1 MGKNIE
7 LALNMLYQRQ
17 LSTREQLLNEI
28 LRVKLTLKN
37 LADNTNVLNDKEKL
51 FQFMKKTT
59 EDELGFFPADRD
71 DFFDIFEAL
80 KDVDLIDFT
89 LEIYKNDR
97 MGTVISPKYLNAYIN
112 EKIQELQPK
121 KILITEAEKHLSGLR
136 EIIMQS
142 STSKLTLTTQLK
154 PMSLL
159 LKLAFGEKSNV
170 KIWFESIYTD
180 CLLNEKFD
188 YIYSLPTF
196 GYKPDELGRMFI
208 TRESDGV
215 AIQNML
221 EHLNENGTLDII
233 VPAKIT
239 FAGMGYEKLRTY
251 ITDNFSVKNI
261 YILPEATFR
270 PATSIKTYLFTI
282 QSSLRIASKLVLWI

>member
-1 MGKNIE
+1 M
-7 LALNMLYQRQ
+7 
-17 LSTREQLLNEI
+17 NEI

-37 LADNTNVLNDKEKL
+37 LSDNSNVLNDKEKL

-71 DFFDIFEAL
+71 VFFDIFEAL

-112 EKIQELQPK
+112 EKIQKLKPQ

-136 EIIMQS
+136 EIIKQNYNFELS
-142 STSKLTLTTQLK
+142 LTTQLK
-154 PMSLL
+154 PMNLL

-170 KIWFESIYTD
+170 TTRFESIYTD
-180 CLLNEKFD
+180 CLLDEKFD

-196 GYKPDELGRMFI
+196 GYKPDELGRTFI

-215 AIQNML
+215 ATQNML
-221 EHLNENGTLDII
+221 
-233 VPAKIT
+233 P
-239 FAGMGYEKLRTY
+239 
-251 ITDNFSVKNI
+251 
-261 YILPEATFR
+261 P
-270 PATSIKTYLFTI
+270 
-282 QSSLRIASKLVLWI
+282 

>member
-1 MGKNIE
+1 MSKNIE

-28 LRVKLTLKN
+28 LRVKLTLKK
-37 LADNTNVLNDKEKL
+37 LADNSNVLNDKEKL

-112 EKIQELQPK
+112 EKIQELQPQ

-196 GYKPDELGRMFI
+196 GYKPDELGRTFI
-208 TRESDGV
+208 TRESDGWR
-215 AIQNML
+215 L
-221 EHLNENGTLDII
+221 
-233 VPAKIT
+233 
-239 FAGMGYEKLRTY
+239 
-251 ITDNFSVKNI
+251 
-261 YILPEATFR
+261 
-270 PATSIKTYLFTI
+270 KTCLST
-282 QSSLRIASKLVLWI
+282 